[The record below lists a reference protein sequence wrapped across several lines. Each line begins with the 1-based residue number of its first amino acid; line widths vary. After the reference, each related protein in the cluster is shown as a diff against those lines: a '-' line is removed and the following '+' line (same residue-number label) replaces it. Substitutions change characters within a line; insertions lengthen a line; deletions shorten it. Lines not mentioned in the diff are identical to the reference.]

1 MVAGAAP
8 RCNLALACAYWM
20 TRATRATAGG
30 GAAPAISPAPCPRSG
45 STDDTTSRT
54 VAAAST
60 LLALRLAGQD
70 HALEPGRDYLLG
82 SATDC
87 DLRFVVGA
95 AAHQARLCV
104 RGDGVTLHDLAGNGD
119 SLHNGAPVTTVE
131 LATGDVL
138 QFGDHLALVV
148 PDDGAAAIVPI
159 PALRAAAGQRKVR
172 DAAAA
177 LRRDDEQTL
186 SDLLATELR
195 RAPWLALSL
204 LFHVLLLLLLW
215 WYLPAEPAGGRRAA
229 RVGLDLAAA
238 GTEVPDERPAPP
250 EVLAEADEAMPLVAD
265 PVPAEAATTPGPD
278 QQLEPRPLPTANFV
292 VRAAPRA
299 GSADPGDGGGLGIGS
314 GEFRRAVGTL
324 RQSGLEIVF
333 VFDSTGSMSRT
344 IADTKTTIGQMLTVL
359 RHLVPDARFGLVTYR
374 DRGREQ
380 YLTRD
385 VPLGFDFWR
394 VANFV
399 QYVSAEGGGDLPE
412 AVREGLQTAFAQRWQ
427 PDARRVVVLAGDAP
441 PHAEDMKVLLQQV
454 GAFAQDG
461 RSFVHTLITA
471 AEPAPPETQQTFRE
485 IANAGRGLCERLD
498 ARDRVLQRVLTF
510 AFGREF
516 DQDIRAVI
524 AAVDREQQRVD
535 VRALDVV
542 RRAGAPLREALL
554 QNPVPQTVWNALLRR
569 PNRAA
574 AALLLD
580 LLTAPKTPE
589 PSRQAAAAALQRVLD
604 LTLPPLDPFGERD
617 LAPPTV
623 TRLRR
628 LIERLPQ

>member
-1 MVAGAAP
+1 M
-8 RCNLALACAYWM
+8 
-20 TRATRATAGG
+20 
-30 GAAPAISPAPCPRSG
+30 
-45 STDDTTSRT
+45 
-54 VAAAST
+54 AAASH

-82 SATDC
+82 CATDC
-87 DLRFVVGA
+87 DLTLAVGA
-95 AAHQARLCV
+95 APHQARLSV
-104 RGDGVTLHDLAGNGD
+104 RGDGATLHDLAGQGD
-119 SLHNGAPVTTVE
+119 CVHNGLPVTE
-131 LATGDVL
+131 AKLAAGDVL
-138 QFGDHLALVV
+138 QLGAHLALVV
-148 PDDGAAAIVPI
+148 PDDGTAAIVPI

-172 DAAAA
+172 IAAAA
-177 LRRDDEQTL
+177 LRRDGDQTL
-186 SDLLATELR
+186 SELLATELR
-195 RAPWLALSL
+195 RTPWLALSVV
-204 LFHVLLLLLLW
+204 FHVLLLLLLW
-215 WYLPAEPAGGRRAA
+215 WYLPAKPDGRRRAA

-238 GTEVPDERPAPP
+238 GTDVPDERPVPP
-250 EVLAEADEAMPLVAD
+250 EVQAEPEPEAPPVAD
-265 PVPAEAATTPGPD
+265 PVPAPEATAPLPD
-278 QQLEPRPLPTANFV
+278 PRLEPPRELPPANFV
-292 VRAAPRA
+292 VRAPRRSGDA
-299 GSADPGDGGGLGIGS
+299 RPGDGGGLAVGS
-314 GEFRRAVGTL
+314 GDFQKAVGTL

-394 VANFV
+394 IANFV

-412 AVREGLQTAFAQRWQ
+412 AVHEGLQAAFAQRWQ
-427 PDARRVVVLAGDAP
+427 PGARRVVVLAGDAP
-441 PHAEDMKVLLQQV
+441 PHPEDMKALLLQV

-461 RSFVHTLITA
+461 HSFVHALITA
-471 AEPAPPETQQTFRE
+471 PEPAPPETQQTFRE
-485 IANAGRGLCERLD
+485 IAIAGRGLCERID

-516 DQDIRAVI
+516 DQDIAAVI

-542 RRAGAPLREALL
+542 RRAGAPLQEALL

-589 PSRQAAAAALQRVLD
+589 PCRQAAAAALQRVLD
-604 LTLPPLDPFGERD
+604 LTLPPLDPFGERE
-617 LAPPTV
+617 PTPQAV
-623 TRLRR
+623 ARLRR